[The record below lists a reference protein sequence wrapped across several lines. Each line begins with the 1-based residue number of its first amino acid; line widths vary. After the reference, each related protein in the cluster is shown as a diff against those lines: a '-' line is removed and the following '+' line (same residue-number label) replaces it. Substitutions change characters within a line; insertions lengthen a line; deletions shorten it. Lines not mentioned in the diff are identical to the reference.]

1 MAKPVRSARGEV
13 VDFDLLRIKQQIA
26 AAPKTTN
33 VKAREDFIDQKFK
46 RRIKKLNR
54 DVAKTVADT
63 AQPIPV
69 EEYDETPDDDL
80 TTDD

>member
-26 AAPKTTN
+26 SAPKTTN

-54 DVAKTVADT
+54 DVAKVVADT
-63 AQPIPV
+63 AQPLSV
-69 EEYDETPDDDL
+69 EEYDETPDDDQV
-80 TTDD
+80 TD

>member
-1 MAKPVRSARGEV
+1 MAKPVRSARGET

-26 AAPKTTN
+26 SAPKTTN

-54 DVAKTVADT
+54 DIAKTVADT
-63 AQPIPV
+63 AHPVPV
-69 EEYDETPDDDL
+69 EEYDETPDNDPMIDE
-80 TTDD
+80 